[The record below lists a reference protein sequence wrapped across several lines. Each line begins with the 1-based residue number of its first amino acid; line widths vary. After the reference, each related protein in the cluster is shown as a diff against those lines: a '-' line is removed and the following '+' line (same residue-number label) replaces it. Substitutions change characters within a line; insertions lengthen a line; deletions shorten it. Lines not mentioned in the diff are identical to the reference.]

1 MDVLAHPCGEYVF
14 DQLQRGVP
22 ADRVCEVLLQEYLVQ
37 TTASMLHAYRRFR
50 EQQGEY
56 WTVEHLELRHW
67 KWLYEETSSY
77 CRPARPERLSEIRRR
92 LCESIGV
99 AEELVPLGVL
109 AQFYQKHHAHARMP
123 LRFPASTV
131 VTDALP
137 RHVVDAYCGVLRGR
151 TLPALGSRCIAMFG
165 AMMAAQVFWNINKTY
180 DLHVKVVSAGQ

>member
-1 MDVLAHPCGEYVF
+1 M
-14 DQLQRGVP
+14 GVA
-22 ADRVCEVLLQEYLVQ
+22 ADRVCEVLLQEYLVK
-37 TTASMLHAYRRFR
+37 TTSQMLSSYRRFR

-67 KWLYEETSSY
+67 RWLYEEIGSFNHK
-77 CRPARPERLSEIRRR
+77 RKWRERLSEIRGRF
-92 LCESIGV
+92 CESIGV

-109 AQFYQKHHAHARMP
+109 KQFYDKHHAHARMP

-165 AMMAAQVFWNINKTY
+165 AMMAAQVFGT
-180 DLHVKVVSAGQ
+180 

>member
-1 MDVLAHPCGEYVF
+1 MDVLAHPCGEYVL

-22 ADRVCEVLLQEYLVQ
+22 ADRVCEVLLEEYLVQ

-50 EQQGEY
+50 EQRGDY

-67 KWLYEETSSY
+67 RWLYEEIGSF
-77 CRPARPERLSEIRRR
+77 RHKHQWRERLSEIRGRF
-92 LCESIGV
+92 CESIGV
-99 AEELVPLGVL
+99 DEELVPLPVL
-109 AQFYQKHHAHARMP
+109 QQFYGRHSDHARLP

-151 TLPALGSRCIAMFG
+151 TLPARGSRCIVMFG
-165 AMMAAQVFWNINKTY
+165 AVMAAQVFWNISKRY
-180 DLHVKVVSAGQ
+180 GM